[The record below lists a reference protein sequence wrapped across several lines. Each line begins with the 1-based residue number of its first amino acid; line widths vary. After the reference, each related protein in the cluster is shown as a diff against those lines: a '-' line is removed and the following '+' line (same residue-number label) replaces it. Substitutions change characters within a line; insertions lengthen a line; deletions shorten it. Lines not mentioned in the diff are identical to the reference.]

1 MIFSNFSAQGK
12 RSVIRENP
20 VLFEVKVPSPKKSEM
35 GTNTL
40 NPAPLSPQNSQS
52 MTSLIDSGRTS
63 QRN

>member
-1 MIFSNFSAQGK
+1 MIFTNISAHTK
-12 RSVIRENP
+12 RSLVRENP
-20 VLFEVKVPSPKKSEM
+20 VLFEIKVPSPKKSEM

-40 NPAPLSPQNSQS
+40 NPPLSPQNSQS